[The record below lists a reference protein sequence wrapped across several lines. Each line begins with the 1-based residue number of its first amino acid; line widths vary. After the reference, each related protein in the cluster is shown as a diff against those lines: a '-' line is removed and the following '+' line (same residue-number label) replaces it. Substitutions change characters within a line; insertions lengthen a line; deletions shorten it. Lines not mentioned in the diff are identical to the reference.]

1 MRDLS
6 ALHKLFFAC
15 FSVVRDADCRCKL
28 EKRSTGRANR
38 ERGVGVL
45 KAFINNSLRKAVIAL
60 KPGNE
65 VELMLG
71 LET

>member
-1 MRDLS
+1 MGDFRAS
-6 ALHKLFFAC
+6 RKLFFAC
-15 FSVVRDADCRCKL
+15 FSVVRDAGCRCKL
-28 EKRSTGRANR
+28 GKSNADRADR

-45 KAFINNSLRKAVIAL
+45 KVFINDSLEKAVISL